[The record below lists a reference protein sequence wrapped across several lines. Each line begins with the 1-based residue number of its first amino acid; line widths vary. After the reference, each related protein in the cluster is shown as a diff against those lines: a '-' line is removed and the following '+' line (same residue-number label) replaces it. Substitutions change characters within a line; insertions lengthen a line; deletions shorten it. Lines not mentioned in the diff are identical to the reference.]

1 MTGITVFETG
11 SNDSVSTNDIHYE
24 VYENAAEGRLTIP
37 KGYED
42 AILEEEPK
50 LQWTGAE
57 DAFSSQAVRELV
69 AGAVAKQ
76 RSVIHAAK
84 WLQEQTHGGIDREKL
99 EELIRHERDTLPPLY
114 QISSENGAP
123 VDTVFLPDGFSL
135 FLLLTTFL
143 LFLQACLLTEEIVS
157 GVRPNENLTI
167 VRFSTG
173 LLTPFGLIGEH
184 QLLHPVEGFF
194 DAAGRGGEVQA
205 YGFRCLEKTAVLP
218 ADAVI
223 PALL

>member
-1 MTGITVFETG
+1 MIDSDHTESSRELIQNLSAMTGITVFETG

-157 GVRPNENLTI
+157 GV
-167 VRFSTG
+167 S
-173 LLTPFGLIGEH
+173 LLYSL
-184 QLLHPVEGFF
+184 
-194 DAAGRGGEVQA
+194 
-205 YGFRCLEKTAVLP
+205 RCKGA
-218 ADAVI
+218 
-223 PALL
+223 